1 MNVDF
6 KKLRW
11 RFHHLT
17 TSKVWHRSRCLGITS
32 SGKSYMVSPT
42 GVSTEHK
49 RLCNRNSYTLA
60 SRWRRPGRSAHAS
73 ILQTATFAIFSWTG
87 VKASWLHVSKLGLS
101 KDRFNMIFLTT
112 RVQPCYTCPPP
123 NGRFGYCLS
132 GLWDESQLKFATF
145 ILNFNTKYRVM
156 ALHMKRKQG
165 YPRSSNTSQAE
176 SHSS

>member
-1 MNVDF
+1 MAISSLNDLQSVAQITMSGDHLIGKVVHGLPYWCF
-6 KKLRW
+6 NQLRD
-11 RFHHLT
+11 
-17 TSKVWHRSRCLGITS
+17 
-32 SGKSYMVSPT
+32 
-42 GVSTEHK
+42 EHK

-60 SRWRRPGRSAHAS
+60 SRWRRPGPSAHAS
-73 ILQTATFAIFSWTG
+73 ILHTATFGIFSWVG

-101 KDRFNMIFLTT
+101 KDRFNLIFMTT